1 VKADDLGDQGRR
13 RYLHNRIFNESTLR
27 ICMEAAGFINIAP
40 VDNHE
45 AMVAPSSALRWQLAL
60 EGYKPS
66 AAKRIPVVTH
76 SAKNIHAVAAPIC
89 RGAALEHGDRA
100 PWLHRDRLF
109 VRWLLRRQTL
119 DSPRFAFARIAK
131 AIMQSVGAA
140 LPNSIR
146 SGFSR

>member
-1 VKADDLGDQGRR
+1 
-13 RYLHNRIFNESTLR
+13 
-27 ICMEAAGFINIAP
+27 MEAAGFINIAP

-45 AMVAPSSALRWQLAL
+45 AMVAPSSALGWQLAL

-76 SAKNIHAVAAPIC
+76 LAKNIHAVAAPIC
-89 RGAALEHGDRA
+89 RGAAALEHGDRA

-119 DSPRFAFARIAK
+119 YSPRFAFARIAK
-131 AIMQSVGAA
+131 TIMQAVGAA
-140 LPNSIR
+140 LPKFDSLRFHPITTPVGGTGNLLAGKSL
-146 SGFSR
+146 F